1 MIYRCQSSDTASP
14 DLHMQKHEAAGRE
27 EGAEASTAAA
37 VRVHDQE

>member
-1 MIYRCQSSDTASP
+1 
-14 DLHMQKHEAAGRE
+14 MQKHEAAGRE